1 MSIQSKAE
9 NADAQPRAA
18 IRRRFF
24 SGRSLAAAIVTAMGV
39 IAWTGPVHAAES
51 EAPCRRFLPDFGCD
65 REARPA
71 GHVAPMSMPYLFE
84 DPYITTELN
93 LVGIYHGFPSDSVF
107 EGGDAGVVAL
117 QARLALTDRLAFIA
131 TKDGYMINSPDNPW
145 LKQDEGFMDI
155 SAGFKYAVID
165 DRARGIIVTPS
176 LRFEIPV
183 GNSDVLQGDG
193 EGVFIPGVSFGWGP
207 KNVHLITD
215 IGAQLPIDK
224 DRDSSSVFYN
234 IHLDQAFEV
243 DFIPG
248 ADYIVPFIELNGMGL
263 GRLRRG
269 QEVDRPEVAAGAR
282 AARPAAD
289 RAGHPPRQR
298 HHGRPPLRGRGR
310 RESRLLGHGGRGSRH
325 LRLGRPRSPA
335 RRRLDGLLV
344 RARDQSAQGHLRAA
358 RDLDDRLRVLR
369 PWPRRLRAPWP
380 ARIRTDRRER
390 RRRVVSRTGPRAA
403 FFRRGSP

>member
-1 MSIQSKAE
+1 MSEREQSVRGRM
-9 NADAQPRAA
+9 RAIWSWESQA
-18 IRRRFF
+18 PKQAKRRRG
-24 SGRSLAAAIVTAMGV
+24 STVVGLAALVAFGCLARRAYATDEC
-39 IAWTGPVHAAES
+39 TG
-51 EAPCRRFLPDFGCD
+51 FLPDFGCD

-84 DPYITTELN
+84 DPYITTEVN

-107 EGGDAGVVAL
+107 EGGDAGIIAL

-155 SAGFKYAVID
+155 SGGFKYAVID

-193 EGVFIPGVSFGWGP
+193 EGVFIPAVSMGWGP
-207 KNVHLITD
+207 KKVHLITD

-234 IHLDQAFEV
+234 VHLDQAFEV

-248 ADYIVPFIELNGMGL
+248 ADYIVPFIELNGMVWVDSGEGKKSIDL
-263 GRLRRG
+263 KSPPAPAQHVSLRTAQNILHDNG
-269 QEVDRPEVAAGAR
+269 VT
-282 AARPAAD
+282 AD
-289 RAGHPPRQR
+289 RRFEGADVANLGSSGMAGEDLVTFAWGVRV
-298 HHGRPPLRGRGR
+298 PLRSGMWTGFSY
-310 RESRLLGHGGRGSRH
+310 E
-325 LRLGRPRSPA
+325 
-335 RRRLDGLLV
+335 
-344 RARDQSAQGHLRAA
+344 RALSQRKDIFEQRATWMV
-358 RDLDDRLRVLR
+358 DYQ
-369 PWPRRLRAPWP
+369 
-380 ARIRTDRRER
+380 
-390 RRRVVSRTGPRAA
+390 
-403 FFRRGSP
+403 F